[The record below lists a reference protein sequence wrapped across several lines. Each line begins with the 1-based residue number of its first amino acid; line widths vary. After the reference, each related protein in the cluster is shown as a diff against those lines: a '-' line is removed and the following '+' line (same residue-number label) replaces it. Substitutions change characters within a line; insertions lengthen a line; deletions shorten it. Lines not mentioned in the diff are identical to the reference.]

1 MTNDVTKMSKPMN
14 EEEMID
20 TLKGLVFGT
29 FDRTTAKEREALD
42 MAIKALEQ
50 QPITWIVGKDNCQVA
65 VRNMPIDKMQKIC
78 AIIGEEEQQPCE
90 DAISRKRLIILI
102 DEGAELHPYKVVGD
116 SETYSNYNQGWT
128 DAFDWLYA
136 NIDCDNLPS
145 VKPQPKI
152 DEIISRI
159 EEARDKDQIA
169 EYPYNRCIKIIREVL
184 GDD

>member
-1 MTNDVTKMSKPMN
+1 MTDEEAKSFLINISYQLGNMGVEYLSEKDGEKM
-14 EEEMID
+14 
-20 TLKGLVFGT
+20 
-29 FDRTTAKEREALD
+29 REA
-42 MAIKALEQ
+42 IEALEQ
-50 QPITWIVGKDNCQVA
+50 QPCNKCVYSTKDGYCQYDDIA
-65 VRNMPIDKMQKIC
+65 ETIPT
-78 AIIGEEEQQPCE
+78 EQQPCE